1 MRQNEVMAKKG
12 KCDWCGV
19 GVPEEDGIRLI
30 QPKRNLG
37 ATFDRLEHV
46 VPWLMKGRPQWHI
59 WKDVEVPEG
68 VAPVDAHTGEELD
81 DDAIYLVKHRGDAR
95 IADGFVD
102 TDSLLAWAKAGGR
115 FAP

>member
-1 MRQNEVMAKKG
+1 MRHNARMAKKG

-19 GVPEEDGIRLI
+19 GVPEDDGFRLI

-46 VPWLMKGRPQWHI
+46 VPWLMKKSPQWHI

-68 VAPVDAHTGEELD
+68 VDPVCAQTGLELD
-81 DDAIYLVKHRGDAR
+81 EDSYYLVRHRADAR
-95 IADGFVD
+95 IADGFS
-102 TDSLLAWAKAGGR
+102 SLDAVLAWAKAGGR
-115 FAP
+115 WAR